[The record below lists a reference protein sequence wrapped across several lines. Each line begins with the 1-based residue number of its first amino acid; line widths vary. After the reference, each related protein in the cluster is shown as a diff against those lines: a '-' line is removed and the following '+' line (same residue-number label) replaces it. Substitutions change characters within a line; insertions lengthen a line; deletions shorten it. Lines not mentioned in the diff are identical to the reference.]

1 MARRNSLFLLLVG
14 AVATFVCISLFLGGG
29 GDDSGLV
36 PARTSAGRAAPG
48 EGEGAAA
55 DPLDLDSLGG
65 VLSGGVIAPKLGNET
80 AKQELGRASW
90 KLLHTMMA
98 RFPDEPTA
106 DDSLALKSYIA
117 LFARLYPCGECA
129 AHFQQLLKKLPPQ
142 TSSRTA
148 AAGWAC
154 HVHNKVNERLGK
166 DIFDCSKIGDFYD
179 CGCGDDE
186 GSKEGEKGK
195 DKGAEGEDAKKA
207 DGEDK
212 APEVELSKAA

>member
-1 MARRNSLFLLLVG
+1 M
-14 AVATFVCISLFLGGG
+14 
-29 GDDSGLV
+29 
-36 PARTSAGRAAPG
+36 
-48 EGEGAAA
+48 
-55 DPLDLDSLGG
+55 
-65 VLSGGVIAPKLGNET
+65 
-80 AKQELGRASW
+80 
-90 KLLHTMMA
+90 HTMMA

-106 DDSLALKSYIA
+106 DDSLALRSYIT

-129 AHFQQLLKKLPPQ
+129 AHFQQLLKKFPPQ

-154 HVHNKVNERLGK
+154 HVHNQVNERLGK

-186 GSKEGEKGK
+186 GKEKGKEGSKEGEKE
-195 DKGAEGEDAKKA
+195 KGTEGSKEGDEEKEAGGAGAKKT
-207 DGEDK
+207 DGEGDK